1 MWGGVIGGR
10 KVMKGRESRVR
21 GGGKELIKRK
31 LRKEVGTEGEGL
43 QWVGISEEWTLGKLS
58 TEWVVQGKYN

>member
-1 MWGGVIGGR
+1 MGR
-10 KVMKGRESRVR
+10 GNRREKGNEGKGIQSERR
-21 GGGKELIKRK
+21 GQRTDKAKTEKRS
-31 LRKEVGTEGEGL
+31 TEGEGL